1 MTYLLGTFEYAMDAR
16 GRVPLPPRYRD
27 LFSRGGVISQGS
39 PDLCL
44 RLFTAEGF
52 ERQAAH
58 YTTQPGTRKAGR
70 IVRQGFFARSYP
82 VDLDG
87 QGRILVPGSLRE
99 YARLEGNAV
108 IVGAG
113 EWLEIWNPERFQAQ
127 MSVVDDLLEDTLES
141 LEPEA

>member
-1 MTYLLGTFEYAMDAR
+1 VTYLLGTFEYAMDAR

-27 LFSRGGVISQGS
+27 LFGRGGVISQGS

>member
-1 MTYLLGTFEYAMDAR
+1 MTYLLGTYEYAMDAR

-27 LFSRGGVISQGS
+27 LFDRGAVISQGS

-44 RLFTAEGF
+44 RLFTGEGF
-52 ERQAAH
+52 ERQATH
-58 YTTQPGTRKAGR
+58 YIQQPGTRKAGR

-87 QGRILVPGSLRE
+87 QGRILLPASLRE
-99 YARLEGNAV
+99 FARLEGNII

-113 EWLEIWNPERFQAQ
+113 EWLEIWNPEHFQAK

-141 LEPEA
+141 LEPGS

>member
-1 MTYLLGTFEYAMDAR
+1 MTYLLGTYEYAMDAR
-16 GRVPLPPRYRD
+16 GRVPVPPRYRD
-27 LFSRGGVISQGS
+27 LFTRGAVVSQGS

-52 ERQAAH
+52 EQQAAQ

-99 YARLEGNAV
+99 YARLEGNVV

-113 EWLEIWNPERFQAQ
+113 EWLEIWSPERFQAQ